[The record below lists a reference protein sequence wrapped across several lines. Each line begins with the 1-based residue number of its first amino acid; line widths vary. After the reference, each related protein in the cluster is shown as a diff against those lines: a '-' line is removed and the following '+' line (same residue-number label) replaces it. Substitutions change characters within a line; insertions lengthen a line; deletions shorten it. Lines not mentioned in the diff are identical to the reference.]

1 MRLFHNNAQ
10 QLCQL
15 ARLRRRDARAAQLG
29 PFQGNA
35 LDVAGGKVL
44 PRKGRVQKLRARKAA
59 FPKGEHGAPPQATY
73 RMFGP
78 SAPRTARYTDVSNIA
93 CRARWLAEC
102 LPPSCSVRDHSRAHW
117 AACANM
123 RPLKPV
129 PALRDAAL
137 YTFSNTRGT
146 PSR

>member
-1 MRLFHNNAQ
+1 MRTDEPGAGWPTVPILLSFTRVTVNGAAVSVIPYPWIIGRPMPAKK
-10 QLCQL
+10 C
-15 ARLRRRDARAAQLG
+15 ARS
-29 PFQGNA
+29 A
-35 LDVAGGKVL
+35 LS
-44 PRKGRVQKLRARKAA
+44 
-59 FPKGEHGAPPQATY
+59 GAPPHATY